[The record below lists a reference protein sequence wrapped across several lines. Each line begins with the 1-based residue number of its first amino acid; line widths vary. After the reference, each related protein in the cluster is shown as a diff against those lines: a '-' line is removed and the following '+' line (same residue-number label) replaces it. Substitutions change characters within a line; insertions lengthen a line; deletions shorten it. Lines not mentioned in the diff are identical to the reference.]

1 MKKFV
6 DFIKVLFRRLRLVKI
21 NRNFLV
27 FLVFVGIST
36 AFWFIQTLQ
45 DNSQNEVEFVINITD
60 EPQGVLYTSEK
71 PQSISVK
78 LGGRGKII
86 VPYVLG
92 QMLNDKQY
100 DIDINF
106 NEVSNGR
113 GKLEIDNN
121 AIRKAVTKKIPNGL
135 VFVSSNPGKI
145 DVFYATGKPKYVPIK
160 FGGVVSTTNN
170 HILCGIRFSP
180 DSVKVTAPSYLF
192 SSIKYITTEDGK
204 WENLEDT
211 VVTKLALVAPAGVK
225 IEPDS
230 AEVKICVDLVT
241 DKTLSATIFS
251 ENTPKNKYLRI
262 FPQQAEITF
271 RVNSMLY
278 NSITAEDFL
287 LAIDYND
294 IKEDTK
300 QCRIHLRQKPD
311 NVHNIRISPE
321 YVEFFVEQ
329 EN

>member
-36 AFWFIQTLQ
+36 AFWFVQTLQ
-45 DNSQNEVEFVINITD
+45 DNSQNEVEFVINIAN

-71 PQSISVK
+71 PEAIAVK
-78 LGGRGKII
+78 LSGRGKII
-86 VPYVLG
+86 LPYILG
-92 QMLNDKQY
+92 QIIDDKKY
-100 DIDINF
+100 DIDIDF
-106 NEVSNGR
+106 KEVSNGR

-121 AIRKAVTKKIPNGL
+121 AIRRAVLKKIPNGL
-135 VFVSSNPGKI
+135 TFVSSNPGKI
-145 DVFYATGKPKYVPIK
+145 DVFYATGKPKYVPVK
-160 FGGVVSTTNN
+160 FGGTVTAANN
-170 HILCGIRFSP
+170 HILCGILYSS

-192 SSIKYITTEDGK
+192 GSIKFITTEDGK

-211 VVTKLALVAPAGVK
+211 VKTRLALVSPAGVK
-225 IEPDS
+225 VEPDS
-230 AEVKICVDLVT
+230 VDVSICVDLVS

-251 ENTPKNKYLRI
+251 ENMPKNKYLRI

-271 RVNSMLY
+271 RVNSKLY

-287 LAIDYND
+287 LAVDYND

-321 YVEFFVEQ
+321 YVEFFIEQ